1 MVDLTKLRTHDD
13 LVAAETASDPE
24 FAAEWQR
31 LALAREA
38 AAELVRYRSD
48 HGLSQR
54 QLAERLGVS
63 QPRIVELESGERN
76 PRIETLIEISRKT
89 GLEFALDIAPST
101 RSPRLITKRAAT
113 RRPPLVHDG
122 VAVVAASSRRPAA

>member
-1 MVDLTKLRTHDD
+1 MADLTKPRTHDD
-13 LVAAETASDPE
+13 LVAAEMASDPE

-31 LALAREA
+31 LALAREV

-48 HGLSQR
+48 HRLTQR
-54 QLAERLGVS
+54 QFAELLGVS

-101 RSPRLITKRAAT
+101 CSSRLITKRAAT
-113 RRPPLVHDG
+113 HRPLLVHDG
-122 VAVVAASSRRPAA
+122 VAVVATSSRRPAA